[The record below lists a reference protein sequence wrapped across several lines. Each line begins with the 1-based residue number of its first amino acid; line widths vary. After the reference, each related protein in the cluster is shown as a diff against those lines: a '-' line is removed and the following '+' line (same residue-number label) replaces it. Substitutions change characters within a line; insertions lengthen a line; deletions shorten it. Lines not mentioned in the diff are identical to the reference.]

1 MSLWEFRGF
10 WGILQRSLTDKMPS
24 EKYFQTAFYLLT
36 FVRPRLFQFQTE
48 TFAVAIIYI
57 IIHLLHQ
64 LLYRQLT
71 FTIPPVFNTV
81 KNLYLHISS
90 TIPFARYVLNN
101 RMPYKYPPISLHAVR
116 HFLAGVPQCSG
127 FAVKKQNG
135 CTQHLHHHSAVGT
148 AAIRYRKRP
157 PCPPAAPRPQSMIDA
172 HYHLY

>member
-1 MSLWEFRGF
+1 MFGKEWPKHSSDTGRFILLPAKCRLKNLVTAFSD
-10 WGILQRSLTDKMPS
+10 GILFACLCEPW
-24 EKYFQTAFYLLT
+24 
-36 FVRPRLFQFQTE
+36 LFQFQTE

-71 FTIPPVFNTV
+71 FAIPPVFNTV
-81 KNLYLHISS
+81 KNLYLRISS

-116 HFLAGVPQCSG
+116 HFLAGVSQCSG

-148 AAIRYRKRP
+148 TAIR
-157 PCPPAAPRPQSMIDA
+157 
-172 HYHLY
+172 